1 MKVVKKFYLGCA
13 KCRNANA
20 SAEVINQINSG
31 GGYNVGGYTVDF
43 FGVRVTSARGLHG
56 TVAPQPRH
64 WTTAEISMVDPNSTN
79 TATPSALLRH
89 GRAFHVYAG

>member
-1 MKVVKKFYLGCA
+1 MNVAKNFYLGCA

-64 WTTAEISMVDPNSTN
+64 WTTAEIFMVDPASPNG
-79 TATPSALLRH
+79 ATPSALLRH
-89 GRAFHVYAG
+89 GRAFHVSAG